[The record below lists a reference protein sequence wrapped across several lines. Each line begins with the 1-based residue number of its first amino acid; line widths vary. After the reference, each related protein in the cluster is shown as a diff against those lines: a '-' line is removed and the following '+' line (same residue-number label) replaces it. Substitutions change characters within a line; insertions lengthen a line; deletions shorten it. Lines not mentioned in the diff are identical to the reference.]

1 MKNNAE
7 ALKKG
12 TNPELILREKLL
24 ADLYSLVQTTSIH
37 QENNKLAIDG
47 VKNFQHSLKQVIA
60 DQGTLELRIE
70 SAHFYFHDEKL
81 LLRDDAKRI
90 QANLL
95 GYLEKRHLG
104 GFIFTEEATRVSIP
118 DVVLFATILNNSA
131 RQENPVEWLTGHLLV
146 EGLLWVTPIEGA
158 DINAAYD
165 VDQQKKKM
173 ATPGQRSPRKVYAHT
188 LKSVQEVVKKISSRE
203 KVGIR
208 KTVRMV
214 QTMAEEIVLQE
225 QPMMMAMSTIK
236 AYDDYTFA
244 HSVNV
249 AILAMY
255 IGKSIGLPKEILERL
270 GLCGLFHDLGKII
283 WPHELLNK
291 VGAFDDN
298 DLKLVRQHSLN
309 SARII
314 IRQLSASVKNK
325 GRLILPPFEHH
336 LKYDLTGYPKIGWK
350 KQISLCGRI
359 LTIADVYD
367 ALTSPRVYRREAMS
381 ADRALGL
388 MFQGSG
394 TAFDPILLKVF
405 INMLGIY
412 PLGTLLMLDGGDLA
426 LVSRRPTSEDL
437 SRPWVLLLN
446 PSGDGNYTKETEIDL
461 SEKNSMGIYV
471 RKILNSMNPTAYNI
485 QPAEF
490 LTLPS

>member
-1 MKNNAE
+1 MKNNTE
-7 ALKKG
+7 ALKTG
-12 TNPELILREKLL
+12 TYSGLIPQEQLL
-24 ADLYSLVQTTSIH
+24 ADIYSLVQTVRIY
-37 QENNKLAIDG
+37 QANNKLVIDG
-47 VKNFQHSLKQVIA
+47 VEHFHRTLAMVVA
-60 DQGTLELRIE
+60 DQRTLDLRIE
-70 SAHFYFHDEKL
+70 NAHFYFQDEKL
-81 LLRDDAKRI
+81 LLRKEAGRV

-95 GYLEKRHLG
+95 EYLEERGLL
-104 GFIFTEEATRVSIP
+104 GFIFKAEAAEAAITE
-118 DVVLFATILNNSA
+118 VVNFANLLNGCV
-131 RQENPVEWLTGHLLV
+131 RQEHPAEWLTGQLLMA
-146 EGLLWVTPIEGA
+146 ELLWVTPIKGTDSGEA
-158 DINAAYD
+158 ND
-165 VDQQKKKM
+165 VDHQKKKL
-173 ATPGQRSPRKVYAHT
+173 ATPGKRSPRKVYAST
-188 LKSVQEVVKKISSRE
+188 LKSVQEVVKKISARE

-214 QTMAEEIVLQE
+214 QTMAEEIVLQD

-255 IGKSIGLPKEILERL
+255 IGKSIGLPKVILERL

-291 VGAFDDN
+291 VSAFDDN
-298 DLKLVRQHSLN
+298 DLILVRQHSLN
-309 SARII
+309 SARLI
-314 IRQLSASVKNK
+314 IRQLSASVKSK
-325 GRLILPPFEHH
+325 GRLLLPPFEHH
-336 LKYDLTGYPKIGWK
+336 LKYDLTGYPNIGWK
-350 KQISLCGRI
+350 NPISLCGRI

-367 ALTSPRVYRREAMS
+367 ALTSPRVYRKTAMS

-412 PLGTLLMLDGGDLA
+412 PIGTLLMLDGDDLA
-426 LVSRRPTSEDL
+426 LVSRRSTSDDI
-437 SRPWVLLLN
+437 SRPWVLVLH
-446 PSGDGNYTKETEIDL
+446 PTGDGGYAKEVEIDL
-461 SEKNSMGIYV
+461 SETDSRGIYA
-471 RKILNSMNPTAYNI
+471 RKIKNSMNPMAYNI

-490 LTLPS
+490 LTLPC